1 MAIKTP
7 ECFHSQADIEFEK
20 SLFSTSGA
28 ETQSKRIKHN
38 IVVAN
43 NRLIY
48 VASYMHMPK
57 MMMSAKIVSHLYVV
71 VALLQTCLIDARSL
85 RGPRQSTFSA
95 GGFIGIDIDQDITRS
110 RCLVYVILE

>member
-28 ETQSKRIKHN
+28 ETRSKRIKHN

-48 VASYMHMPK
+48 IASNKYMPK
-57 MMMSAKIVSHLYVV
+57 MMMSAKIVSHLV
-71 VALLQTCLIDARSL
+71 VALLQNCLIDARSL
-85 RGPRQSTFSA
+85 RGPRQSTLSA
-95 GGFIGIDIDQDITRS
+95 GGFIGIDIDQDITRN